1 MKARGP
7 HVVFVT
13 APSPKVAEH
22 LAKGI
27 LSKRLA
33 ACVNVIRGI
42 RSWYRWKGKVASD
55 PEVLLLIKTS
65 ATRLESLR
73 RWIRANHPY
82 ELPEFL
88 ALPVSCGDAAY
99 LKWIQYSLLKSN

>member
-13 APSPKVAEH
+13 APSRKVAER

-27 LSKRLA
+27 LSKKLA
-33 ACVNVIRGI
+33 ACVSLIPGI
-42 RSWYRWKGKVASD
+42 HSWYWWKGKVASD
-55 PEVLLLIKTS
+55 PEVLLVIKTAAS
-65 ATRLESLR
+65 RMESLR

-88 ALPVSCGDAAY
+88 ALPVAYGDASY
-99 LKWIQYSLLKSN
+99 LKWIEASLLKSD

>member
-1 MKARGP
+1 MKARGA

-13 APSPKVAEH
+13 APSRKVAER

-27 LSKRLA
+27 LSKKLA
-33 ACVNVIRGI
+33 ACVSLIPGI
-42 RSWYRWKGKVASD
+42 RSWYWWKGKVASD
-55 PEVLLLIKTS
+55 PEVLLVIKTAAS
-65 ATRLESLR
+65 RLESLR

-88 ALPVSCGDAAY
+88 ALPVAYGDASY
-99 LKWIQYSLLKSN
+99 LKWIESSLLKSN

>member
-13 APSPKVAEH
+13 APSRKVAER

-27 LSKRLA
+27 LSKKLA
-33 ACVNVIRGI
+33 ACVNLIPGI
-42 RSWYRWKGKVASD
+42 RSWYWWKGRVASD
-55 PEVLLLIKTS
+55 PEVFLVIKTAAS
-65 ATRLESLR
+65 RLESLR
-73 RWIRANHPY
+73 RWVRANHPY

-88 ALPVSCGDAAY
+88 ALPVAYGDASY
-99 LKWIQYSLLKSN
+99 LKWIESSLLKSH